1 MSGESKRAC
10 EGTEVR
16 VVYYITICLG
26 AFSDPTHSTDLTPS
40 TPSIRLT
47 SFFSCPR
54 RFLQSSASGASLPP
68 PITEPPTVV
77 PKADST
83 TTVPTTTVP
92 TATPVTA
99 KPTEVPTPAPEATDA
114 PTESSANVAPLTE
127 PDGGTNDPNDVV
139 VETTASGGGVAIP
152 LLSVLGVVGIASLV
166 VARRSYL
173 AKANS
178 DADSA
183 SSDSQESSQS

>member
-1 MSGESKRAC
+1 MGCVSIDLSHF
-10 EGTEVR
+10 TL
-16 VVYYITICLG
+16 CLR
-26 AFSDPTHSTDLTPS
+26 FRTFLV
-40 TPSIRLT
+40 
-47 SFFSCPR
+47 PR

-77 PKADST
+77 PKTANAIT
-83 TTVPTTTVP
+83 TAP
-92 TATPVTA
+92 TAAPITA
-99 KPTEVPTPAPEATDA
+99 MPTGVPTPAPTDA

-127 PDGGTNDPNDVV
+127 PDGGTNGPDDVV

-173 AKANS
+173 ANANS
-178 DADSA
+178 DADSE
-183 SSDSQESSQS
+183 SSDSQESSQT

>member
-1 MSGESKRAC
+1 MGCVS
-10 EGTEVR
+10 
-16 VVYYITICLG
+16 I
-26 AFSDPTHSTDLTPS
+26 DLTSPYACFR
-40 TPSIRLT
+40 TFLV
-47 SFFSCPR
+47 PR

-77 PKADST
+77 PKTANTIT
-83 TTVPTTTVP
+83 TAP
-92 TATPVTA
+92 TAAPITA
-99 KPTEVPTPAPEATDA
+99 MPTGVPTPAPTDA

-127 PDGGTNDPNDVV
+127 PEGGTNEPDEV

-173 AKANS
+173 ANANS
-178 DADSA
+178 DADSE
-183 SSDSQESSQS
+183 SSDSQESSQT